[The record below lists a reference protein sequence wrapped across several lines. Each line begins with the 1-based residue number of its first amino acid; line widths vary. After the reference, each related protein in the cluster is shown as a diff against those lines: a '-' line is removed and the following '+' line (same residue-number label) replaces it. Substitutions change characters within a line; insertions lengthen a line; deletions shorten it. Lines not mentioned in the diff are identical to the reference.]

1 MNLTENFPRGPRE
14 KMADLVH
21 IPRMI
26 DKARAARQNTLG
38 EYIYPCPMDKMM
50 LEFLKVD
57 SDSFQDKA
65 CNNTEESLSSWITL
79 QCQDRSSRDINA
91 INKKMLA
98 AHPDNPEKKEFFN
111 EILNKIDS
119 SRTDI
124 TTWADLIDL
133 EEGRL

>member
-1 MNLTENFPRGPRE
+1 MNLTEETPRGPRE
-14 KMADLVH
+14 KIADLVH
-21 IPRMI
+21 VPRMI

-50 LEFLKVD
+50 LEFLNVN
-57 SDSFQDKA
+57 SDSFQEKA
-65 CNNTEESLSSWITL
+65 CNDTEENLLNWITL
-79 QCQDRSSRDINA
+79 QCQNRSPGDKDGIN
-91 INKKMLA
+91 NKILK
-98 AHPDNPEKKEFFN
+98 AHPDNPEKREYFN
-111 EILNKIDS
+111 EILNEIDP

>member
-1 MNLTENFPRGPRE
+1 MNLTEKSPRGPRE

-50 LEFLKVD
+50 LGFLKVD
-57 SDSFQDKA
+57 SDSFQKKA
-65 CNNTEESLSSWITL
+65 CNDTEENLSNWVTL
-79 QCQDRSSRDINA
+79 QCQDLSSGDKDA
-91 INKKMLA
+91 INNKILKV
-98 AHPDNPEKKEFFN
+98 HPDNPEKREIFN
-111 EILNKIDS
+111 EILNKIDP

-124 TTWADLIDL
+124 TTWVDLIGL

>member
-1 MNLTENFPRGPRE
+1 MNLTEESPRSPRE
-14 KMADLVH
+14 KIADLVH
-21 IPRMI
+21 VPRMI
-26 DKARAARQNTLG
+26 DKARADRQNTLG

-57 SDSFQDKA
+57 SDSFQEKA
-65 CNNTEESLSSWITL
+65 CNDTEENLLSWINL
-79 QCQDRSSRDINA
+79 RCQNRSAGDKEA
-91 INKKMLA
+91 INNKILK
-98 AHPDNPEKKEFFN
+98 AHPDNPEKQEYFN
-111 EILNKIDS
+111 ELLNSIDP